1 MQSIMVSTLTPVVR
15 MEEGCSGGSLV
26 KNFILHIFVR
36 SGILGFSIASAS
48 GAALGCIGVGRGS
61 RRRQIFGFSVRL
73 RLELDK
79 VGDEREPPSPRPMSG
94 DPENDGER
102 MSGGGVDTVL

>member
-36 SGILGFSIASAS
+36 SGILGFLLHRRQARLSEKADIWLFRAPPT
-48 GAALGCIGVGRGS
+48 GTRQS
-61 RRRQIFGFSVRL
+61 RR
-73 RLELDK
+73 
-79 VGDEREPPSPRPMSG
+79 
-94 DPENDGER
+94 
-102 MSGGGVDTVL
+102 

>member
-36 SGILGFSIASAS
+36 SGILGSSIASAS
-48 GAALGCIGVGRGS
+48 GAALGEGRYLAFPCAS
-61 RRRQIFGFSVRL
+61 DWNST
-73 RLELDK
+73 K
-79 VGDEREPPSPRPMSG
+79 
-94 DPENDGER
+94 
-102 MSGGGVDTVL
+102 